1 MYGQYTSAS
10 DYFTVRRT
18 KASVKSIVNAF
29 TSTNMDENDYPQ
41 LLLRMVNLM
50 MVNLMD
56 ALTIKVFIM

>member
-1 MYGQYTSAS
+1 MII
-10 DYFTVRRT
+10 R
-18 KASVKSIVNAF
+18 
-29 TSTNMDENDYPQ
+29 Q